1 MKNKIDNKLREK
13 IYKQIVTSTEFFHIP
28 EGKSTEELADRIL
41 SEIKHLILSEIKKVE
56 PEKLDLKDRFYG
68 KSEIDWGF
76 EHAFNQAID
85 KYHKALEELL
95 K

>member
-1 MKNKIDNKLREK
+1 MKNKIDSKLEK
-13 IYKQIVTSTEFFHIP
+13 IIWRCVLHDVDKKDVVIA
-28 EGKSTEELADRIL
+28 GKEL
-41 SEIKHLILSEIKKVE
+41 KHLILSEIKKVE
-56 PEKLDLKDRFYG
+56 PKKLDLKDRFYG